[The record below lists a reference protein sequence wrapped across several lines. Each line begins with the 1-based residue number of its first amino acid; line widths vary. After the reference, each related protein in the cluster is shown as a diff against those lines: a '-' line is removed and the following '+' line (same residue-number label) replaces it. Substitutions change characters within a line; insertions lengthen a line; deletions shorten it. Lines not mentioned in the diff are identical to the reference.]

1 MDLDLAFQK
10 HIQEENYFT
19 QDSSLVLALSGGVDS
34 MVLAHLLFNL
44 PKNLQPKIILAHA
57 NHHLRPASDNE
68 EAYIRDWAGDK
79 PARLEVKHW
88 ENPSSKNIEQAA
100 RNFRY
105 DFFKEVMEKYQAD
118 VLLTGHHQDDQLETI
133 LMNLTRGGR
142 WESLQGI
149 KRKRTFGPG
158 YLIRPLLDF
167 TKSDLRQYAVDKGI
181 FYFEDQTNYSRAHTR
196 NRFRL
201 DIVPLLKKENPQ
213 VGSHA
218 QELSENI
225 QALQAIINPQ
235 VEAYLTMIE
244 GDSFFSLKAFRTL
257 PEAYQPFVLEA
268 WLEKSLSDKEGK
280 LGSLRLKDILAWL
293 KKDHSNSA
301 IDLFAGIRLVKAYDR
316 LYLQQSSQEKDESLY
331 TLTLNET
338 VELSQREAVGYY
350 SLDQTPQMKNGD
362 QVIYL
367 DPESIDLPLQIR
379 HRQPGDR
386 MSLKGMSGSKKI
398 KDIFIDQ
405 KTPLS
410 DRDKAWLI
418 EDASGQIIWL
428 VGYKESSLSIEN
440 ETGTI
445 YHVLLYRNKEN

>member
-1 MDLDLAFQK
+1 MDLDRSFLQ
-10 HIQEENYFT
+10 HIQEEAYFD
-19 QDSSLVLALSGGVDS
+19 QDTSLVLALSGGVDS

-44 PKNLQPKIILAHA
+44 PEKFQPKIILAHA
-57 NHHLRPASDNE
+57 NHHLRQVSDEE
-68 EAYIRDWAGDK
+68 EAYIQGWAKDK
-79 PARLEVKHW
+79 PAKLEVKHW
-88 ENPSSKNIEQAA
+88 EEPAQKNIEQAA
-100 RNFRY
+100 RHFRY

-133 LMNLTRGGR
+133 LMNFTRGGH
-142 WESLQGI
+142 WQSLQGI
-149 KRKRTFGPG
+149 KRKQAFGSG

-167 TKSDLRQYAVDKGI
+167 SKIDLRQYAADKGI

-213 VGSHA
+213 VGFHA

-235 VEAYLTMIE
+235 VEAYLTMVE
-244 GDSFFSLKAFRTL
+244 GDGFFSLKAFRTL

-268 WLEKSLSDKEGK
+268 WLEKTLLDQEGK
-280 LGSLRLKDILAWL
+280 LASLRIKDILAWL

-301 IDLFAGIRLVKAYDR
+301 IDLFGGIQLVKAYDR
-316 LYLQQSSQEKDESLY
+316 LYLQDSKQEKDDSHY
-331 TLTLNET
+331 TLSLNET
-338 VELSQREAVGYY
+338 VDLNQTESIGYY
-350 SLDQTPQMKNGD
+350 SLDQAPQWESGD

-367 DPESIDLPLQIR
+367 DAESIDLPLRIR
-379 HRQPGDR
+379 HRQAGDR

-405 KTPLS
+405 KVPLAE
-410 DRDKAWLI
+410 RDKAWLI